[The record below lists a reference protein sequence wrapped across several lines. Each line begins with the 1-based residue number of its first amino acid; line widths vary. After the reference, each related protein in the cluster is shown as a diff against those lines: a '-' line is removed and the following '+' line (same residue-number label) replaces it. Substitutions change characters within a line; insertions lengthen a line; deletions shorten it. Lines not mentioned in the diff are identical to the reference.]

1 MNKPVG
7 YLDVDR
13 LQAETTLEGAAAKC
27 GIPLDVKG
35 TSSEVR
41 IDCQFGCSGDHA
53 GRKEIAINTENA
65 QKIFQCHAYECGFR
79 GNLLTLMHGFL
90 TTTKPTGGKLKGDEF
105 QRVKKVLAGT
115 SQPVVSGTALAA
127 SNSKSPTATPKPA
140 PLPANKPLID
150 SPEERVRELHNIDE
164 KLIRDVATMNPAAAG
179 YIRRHPALSSE
190 SMTKWRCGY
199 LPNDGG
205 GDKRGWSLRGS
216 ILYPVLSEQ
225 GKVLAWAGRDVQ
237 FEQKEKEYQQL
248 SPAERSGKEPPA
260 KHRFPK
266 GFHRGI
272 ELYGQQAS
280 RLQEPGY
287 RDFIQQHGL
296 IIVEGFND
304 VIGLDNHCVP
314 ALGIMSNRMTEQQG
328 EKITRFAKQLGV
340 NRVNL
345 MFDCE
350 VSGIEG
356 AKEALW
362 FFAERQFEARLVWSP
377 AMHEGKYTGRQP
389 ESLSPADK
397 GELFQAIAGLSTIED
412 A

>member
-7 YLDVDR
+7 YIDVDR

-27 GIPLDVKG
+27 GVSLDVKG
-35 TSSEVR
+35 TGAEVR
-41 IDCQFGCSGDHA
+41 IDCQFGCGGDHC
-53 GRKEIAINTENA
+53 GRKEIAINTENP

-90 TTTKPTGGKLKGDEF
+90 TSSKPTGGKLKSDEF
-105 QRVKKVLAGT
+105 QRVKKVLAGINP
-115 SQPVVSGTALAA
+115 PVTSGTAVTAGP
-127 SNSKSPTATPKPA
+127 SKSPGPSAKTP
-140 PLPANKPLID
+140 PLLVNTPLIEA
-150 SPEERVRELHNIDE
+150 SEERVRELHNIDE

-190 SMTKWRCGY
+190 SMTKWRSGY

-248 SPAERSGKEPPA
+248 SAAERSGKDPPA

-272 ELYGQQAS
+272 ELFGQQAS
-280 RLQEPGY
+280 RLHEPGY
-287 RDFIQQHGL
+287 REFITQHGL

-304 VIGLDNHCVP
+304 VIGLDNHGIP
-314 ALGIMSNRMTEQQG
+314 ALGIMSNRMTEPQG
-328 EKITRFAKQLGV
+328 EKITRFAKQLGI
-340 NRVNL
+340 NRINL
-345 MFDCE
+345 MFDCDE
-350 VSGIEG
+350 PGTEG

-362 FFAERQFEARLVWSP
+362 FFAERQIDVRLVWSP
-377 AMHEGKYTGRQP
+377 GTHDGEFKGWQP
-389 ESLSPADK
+389 ESLSQSNV
-397 GELFQAIAGLSTIED
+397 ESILMR
-412 A
+412 